1 MTDIFKR
8 KNKLLIFIDVLN
20 KISTI
25 IITYYDISYRINKT
39 TR

>member
-1 MTDIFKR
+1 MIDNLK
-8 KNKLLIFIDVLN
+8 KQQLMIFIDVLN
-20 KISTI
+20 KISTR